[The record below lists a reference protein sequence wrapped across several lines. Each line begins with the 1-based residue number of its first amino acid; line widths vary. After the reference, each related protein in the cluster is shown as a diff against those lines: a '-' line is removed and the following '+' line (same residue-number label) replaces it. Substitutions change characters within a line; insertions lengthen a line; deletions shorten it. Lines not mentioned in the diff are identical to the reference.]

1 MAEPEPPLGWGELQ
15 DPHPGQPSVLP
26 SCSGGGCRG
35 DGTKHLPT
43 PGIRPC
49 ISTPFLPGLQTTP
62 SANTPPPPPTPG
74 KVTLAQLLTL
84 HCSALQMAFDPAPP
98 AAVVTSLVVPRVGS
112 RAPPTRSTGAAG
124 IRRAAALPLP
134 SARGSLCCR
143 AAFAPLARC
152 RGTGSLRPRPV
163 GSGVFTSQS

>member
-15 DPHPGQPSVLP
+15 DPHPGQPGVLP
-26 SCSGGGCRG
+26 SCSGGGRRG
-35 DGTKHLPT
+35 DGAKHLPT
-43 PGIRPC
+43 PGIHPR

-62 SANTPPPPPTPG
+62 SANTPPATG

-84 HCSALQMAFDPAPP
+84 RCSALRTAFDPAPP
-98 AAVVTSLVVPRVGS
+98 AAAVTSLVVPRVGS

-143 AAFAPLARC
+143 AAFAPLARRC
-152 RGTGSLRPRPV
+152 GTGSFRPRPV
-163 GSGVFTSQS
+163 GSGVFTSRS